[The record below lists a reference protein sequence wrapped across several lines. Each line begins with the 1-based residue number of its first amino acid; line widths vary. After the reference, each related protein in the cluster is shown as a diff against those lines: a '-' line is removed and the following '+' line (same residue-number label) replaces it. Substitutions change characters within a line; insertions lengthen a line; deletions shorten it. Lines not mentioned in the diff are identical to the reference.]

1 MQIIY
6 RKVGMKRIKTLY
18 IIGNGFDKHHR
29 MPTAF
34 TEFYD
39 WMQDNH
45 YFDALSQI
53 DEIYGVASYEWWKDF
68 ENSLGEMDM
77 CEFASRQTRENYPDF
92 GSDDFREADR
102 YRAEY
107 QAELDITQMVKAMKS
122 RFTEWINTM
131 QAPDSTK
138 KLPILKKNAFFITF
152 NYTPTLETLY
162 AVPREQ
168 VLHIHGSVF
177 EKGEYIIGHGK
188 TYEIL
193 HQDLESQEPSP
204 APDATLEEE
213 QEFYESNYD
222 PIYEDTK
229 EAVLTSIADLRK
241 PVDEIIERNR
251 GVFELLKE
259 VEKVYVYG
267 LSFSDIDMKYIAEIT
282 RNHNAASNIQWE
294 ISYFS
299 EADKAKIL
307 KFMTDYNIAKE
318 NVQMYTLEE
327 LQQRNQLSMF

>member
-1 MQIIY
+1 
-6 RKVGMKRIKTLY
+6 MKRIKTLY

-68 ENSLGEMDM
+68 ENSLGEIDM

-138 KLPILKKNAFFITF
+138 KLPILKKDAFFITF

-162 AVPREQ
+162 AVPHDQ
-168 VLHIHGSVF
+168 ILHIHGSVF

-188 TYEIL
+188 SYAKLQQE
-193 HQDLESQEPSP
+193 LESQEPSP
-204 APDATLEEE
+204 APDATPDEE

-229 EAVLTSIADLRK
+229 ETVLTNIAALQK
-241 PVDEIIERNR
+241 PVDSLIEHNR
-251 GVFELLKE
+251 STFDRLRQ
-259 VEKVYVYG
+259 VERICIYG
-267 LSFSDIDMKYIAEIT
+267 LSFSDIDLKYIAEII
-282 RNHNAASNIQWE
+282 RNHNAASNIQWDV
-294 ISYFS
+294 SFFS
-299 EADKAKIL
+299 KADKAKIL
-307 KFMTDYNIAKE
+307 KFMTDYNIVKE
-318 NVQMYTLEE
+318 NVQMYTLED

>member
-1 MQIIY
+1 ME
-6 RKVGMKRIKTLY
+6 GIKMLY
-18 IIGNGFDKHHR
+18 IIGNGFDKHHK

-68 ENSLGEMDM
+68 ENSLGEMNM
-77 CEFASRQTRENYPDF
+77 CEFALRQTRENYPDF

-107 QAELDITQMVKAMKS
+107 QAELDITQMVKAMKL

-138 KLPILKKNAFFITF
+138 KLPISKKDVYFITF

-162 AVPREQ
+162 AVPHDQ
-168 VLHIHGSVF
+168 ILHIHGSEF

-188 TYEIL
+188 SYEKL
-193 HQDLESQEPSP
+193 QQELESQEPSP
-204 APDATLEEE
+204 APDATPEEE

-229 EAVLTSIADLRK
+229 EAVLKNIADLRK
-241 PVDEIIERNR
+241 PVDSLIERNR
-251 GVFELLKE
+251 STFDRLRQ
-259 VEKVYVYG
+259 VERICIYG
-267 LSFSDIDMKYIAEIT
+267 LSFSDIDLKYIAELI
-282 RNHNAASNIQWE
+282 RIHNAASNIQWE

-307 KFMTDYNIAKE
+307 KFMNDYNIAE
-318 NVQMYTLEE
+318 VNVQMYTLEE

>member
-1 MQIIY
+1 MQ
-6 RKVGMKRIKTLY
+6 VIKTLY
-18 IIGNGFDKHHR
+18 IIGNGFDIHHR

-45 YFDALSQI
+45 YFDAISQI

-77 CEFASRQTRENYPDF
+77 CEFALRQTRENYPDF

-107 QAELDITQMVKAMKS
+107 QAELDITQMVKAMKL
-122 RFTEWINTM
+122 RFTEWIKTM

-138 KLPILKKNAFFITF
+138 KLPISKKDAFFITF

-162 AVPREQ
+162 AVPYDQ
-168 VLHIHGSVF
+168 ILHIHGSVF

-188 TYEIL
+188 SYEKL
-193 HQDLESQEPSP
+193 QQELESQEPSP
-204 APDATLEEE
+204 APDATPEEMQDFCE
-213 QEFYESNYD
+213 RYSD
-222 PIYEDTK
+222 SIYEDTK
-229 EAVLTSIADLRK
+229 DAVLTSIADLRK

-251 GVFELLKE
+251 GVFEILKE
-259 VEKVYVYG
+259 VEMVYVYG
-267 LSFSDIDMKYIAEIT
+267 LSFSDIDMKYIAEII

>member
-1 MQIIY
+1 ME
-6 RKVGMKRIKTLY
+6 GIKTLY

-77 CEFASRQTRENYPDF
+77 CEFALRQTRENYPDF

-138 KLPILKKNAFFITF
+138 KLPISKKDVYFITF

-162 AVPREQ
+162 AVPHDQ
-168 VLHIHGSVF
+168 ILHIHGSVF

-188 TYEIL
+188 SYEKL
-193 HQDLESQEPSP
+193 QQELESQEPSP
-204 APDATLEEE
+204 APDATPEEE

-229 EAVLTSIADLRK
+229 EAVLKNIADLRK
-241 PVDEIIERNR
+241 PVDSLIERNR
-251 GVFELLKE
+251 STFDRLRQ
-259 VEKVYVYG
+259 VERICIYG
-267 LSFSDIDMKYIAEIT
+267 LSFSDIDLKYIAELI
-282 RNHNAASNIQWE
+282 RIHNAASNIQWE

-307 KFMTDYNIAKE
+307 KFMNDYNIAE
-318 NVQMYTLEE
+318 VNVQMYTLEE

>member
-1 MQIIY
+1 ME
-6 RKVGMKRIKTLY
+6 GIKTLY

-34 TEFYD
+34 TECYD

-77 CEFASRQTRENYPDF
+77 CEFALRQTRENYPDF

-138 KLPILKKNAFFITF
+138 KLPISKKDVYFITF

-162 AVPREQ
+162 AVPHDQ
-168 VLHIHGSVF
+168 ILHIHGSVF

-188 TYEIL
+188 SYEKL
-193 HQDLESQEPSP
+193 QQELESQEPSP
-204 APDATLEEE
+204 APDATPEEE

-229 EAVLTSIADLRK
+229 EAVLKNIADLRK
-241 PVDEIIERNR
+241 PVDSLIERNR
-251 GVFELLKE
+251 STFDRLRQ
-259 VEKVYVYG
+259 VERICIYG
-267 LSFSDIDMKYIAEIT
+267 LSFSDIDLKYIAELI
-282 RNHNAASNIQWE
+282 RIHNAASNIQWE

-307 KFMTDYNIAKE
+307 KFMNDYNIAE
-318 NVQMYTLEE
+318 VNVQMYTLEE

>member
-1 MQIIY
+1 ME
-6 RKVGMKRIKTLY
+6 GIKTLY

-77 CEFASRQTRENYPDF
+77 CEFALRQTSENYPDF

-138 KLPILKKNAFFITF
+138 KLPISKKDVYFITF

-162 AVPREQ
+162 VVPHDQ
-168 VLHIHGSVF
+168 ILHIHGSVF

-188 TYEIL
+188 SYEKL
-193 HQDLESQEPSP
+193 QQELESQEPSP
-204 APDATLEEE
+204 APDATPEEE

-229 EAVLTSIADLRK
+229 EAVLKNIADLRK
-241 PVDEIIERNR
+241 PVDSLIERNR
-251 GVFELLKE
+251 STFDRLRQ
-259 VEKVYVYG
+259 VERICIYD
-267 LSFSDIDMKYIAEIT
+267 LSFSDIDLKYIAELI
-282 RNHNAASNIQWE
+282 RIHNAASNIQWE

-307 KFMTDYNIAKE
+307 KFMNDYNIAE
-318 NVQMYTLEE
+318 VNVQMYTLAE

>member
-1 MQIIY
+1 ME
-6 RKVGMKRIKTLY
+6 GIKMLY

-77 CEFASRQTRENYPDF
+77 CEFALRQTRENYPDF
-92 GSDDFREADR
+92 GSDNFREADR

-138 KLPILKKNAFFITF
+138 KLPISKKDVYFITF

-162 AVPREQ
+162 AVPHDQ
-168 VLHIHGSVF
+168 ILHIHGSVF
-177 EKGEYIIGHGK
+177 EKGEYIIGHAK
-188 TYEIL
+188 SYEKL
-193 HQDLESQEPSP
+193 QQELESQEPSP
-204 APDATLEEE
+204 APDATPEEE

-229 EAVLTSIADLRK
+229 EAVLKNIADLRK
-241 PVDEIIERNR
+241 PVDSLIERNR
-251 GVFELLKE
+251 STFDRLRQ
-259 VEKVYVYG
+259 VERICIYG
-267 LSFSDIDMKYIAEIT
+267 LSFSDIDLKYIAELI
-282 RNHNAASNIQWE
+282 RIHNAASNIQWE

-307 KFMTDYNIAKE
+307 KFMNDYNIAE
-318 NVQMYTLEE
+318 VNVQMYTLEE
-327 LQQRNQLSMF
+327 LHQRNQLSMF

>member
-1 MQIIY
+1 ME
-6 RKVGMKRIKTLY
+6 GIKTLY

-77 CEFASRQTRENYPDF
+77 CEFALRQTRENYPDF

-138 KLPILKKNAFFITF
+138 KLPISKKDVYFITF

-162 AVPREQ
+162 AVPHDQ
-168 VLHIHGSVF
+168 ILHIHGSVF

-188 TYEIL
+188 SYEKL
-193 HQDLESQEPSP
+193 QQELESQEPSP
-204 APDATLEEE
+204 APDATPEEE

-229 EAVLTSIADLRK
+229 EAVLKNIADLRK
-241 PVDEIIERNR
+241 PVDSLIERNR
-251 GVFELLKE
+251 STFDRLRQ
-259 VEKVYVYG
+259 VERICIYG
-267 LSFSDIDMKYIAEIT
+267 LSFSDIDLKYIAELI
-282 RNHNAASNIQWE
+282 RIHNAASNIQWE

-307 KFMTDYNIAKE
+307 KFMNDYNIAE
-318 NVQMYTLEE
+318 VNVQMYTLAE